1 MDKINISENIV
12 RLRQKKRITQEQL
25 EKDIVQML
33 HNPIFTEVL
42 DAERQKVYKG
52 MIMEYGKP
60 DNRPP
65 PKR

>member
-12 RLRQKKRITQEQL
+12 RLRRKKRITQEQL

-42 DAERQKVYKG
+42 DGERLKVYEG
-52 MIMEYGKP
+52 MNMEYG
-60 DNRPP
+60 
-65 PKR
+65 

>member
-1 MDKINISENIV
+1 
-12 RLRQKKRITQEQL
+12 
-25 EKDIVQML
+25 ML

-42 DAERQKVYKG
+42 DAERQKVYEG

>member
-33 HNPIFTEVL
+33 HKPIFTEV
-42 DAERQKVYKG
+42 